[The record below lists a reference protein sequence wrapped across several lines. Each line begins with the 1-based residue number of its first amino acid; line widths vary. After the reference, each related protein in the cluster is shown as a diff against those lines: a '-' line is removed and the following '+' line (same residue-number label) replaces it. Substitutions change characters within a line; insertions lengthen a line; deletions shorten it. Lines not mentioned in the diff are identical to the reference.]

1 MNKIV
6 KKIRKS
12 IRSSAKGFTLIE
24 LLVVIGILALI
35 GGIVALNV
43 GQFIGRGCHESARI
57 EHHNVQT
64 AVLAYMADNAGAVP
78 ADVDAAADFLVG
90 GTGDYENAM
99 GMIIGY
105 TFGRGEAA
113 IPVYDGDEGPIP
125 LPDSILKLMEGYIV
139 FPEED

>member
-1 MNKIV
+1 MNKLATRIG
-6 KKIRKS
+6 KAFRTN
-12 IRSSAKGFTLIE
+12 AKGFTLIE

-43 GQFIGRGCHESARI
+43 GQFIGRGCHESARV

-90 GTGDYENAM
+90 GTG
-99 GMIIGY
+99 GLQGTY
-105 TFGRGEAA
+105 TVDQSDGE
-113 IPVYDGDEGPIP
+113 VTQTDDGC
-125 LPDSILKLMEGYIV
+125 S
-139 FPEED
+139 

>member
-12 IRSSAKGFTLIE
+12 LRSSAKGFTLIE

-64 AVLAYMADNAGAVP
+64 AVLAYMADNAGQVP
-78 ADVDAAADFLVG
+78 ADVATADSFLVG
-90 GTGDYENAM
+90 GSGNLQGAYTVDQSTGEVTQDD
-99 GMIIGY
+99 
-105 TFGRGEAA
+105 
-113 IPVYDGDEGPIP
+113 DGC
-125 LPDSILKLMEGYIV
+125 
-139 FPEED
+139 